1 MLPKLLLASL
11 TATATAVS
19 AEQVLGVYIFHRHG
33 DRTSKAWPPVSL
45 TPLGAQQVASSASF
59 YRARYITS
67 SSSSSSSSSSNSNTT
82 AIAGISTDAAVLSQL
97 SITAPVDNVL
107 QNSAAVFA
115 QALYPPSKSA
125 GSQKLANGTTVEA
138 PLGGYQYIPVN
149 AVASAASSAGSESS
163 AWLQGSS
170 GCSDA
175 VVSSNSYFL
184 TPEYLDTLNRTHG
197 FYQDLLPVI
206 NTTFNSTTATFKNG
220 YSIFDY
226 INVATIHN
234 ASIPSSSLLTNSTL
248 KTLYDLAS
256 THEWN
261 LAYNASEP
269 SRAIAGSVLAGQ
281 ILTALEAIAE
291 PSSSSSSSSAP
302 RINVQFG
309 AYGAFMAF
317 FGLAQL
323 PAAST
328 DFYGI
333 CDYASSMALELVAP
347 SPDRTSPDDLSVRFL
362 WSNGTAAAHGLK
374 EYPLF
379 GQEKQ
384 TTLSW
389 NDFKAG
395 MNKFAVASTQDW
407 CSVCGNTD
415 GACANSTDASGSPSA
430 QSSSSDK
437 GSGSGISRPVAGVI
451 GALVTLGVILGVEA
465 LVLLLGGLRLVK
477 KSTLAGGAGAGG
489 AGETGV
495 KA

>member
-1 MLPKLLLASL
+1 
-11 TATATAVS
+11 

-33 DRTSKAWPPVSL
+33 DRTSKAWPPVNL
-45 TPLGAQQVASSASF
+45 TPLGAQQVASSAAF
-59 YRARYITS
+59 YRARYI
-67 SSSSSSSSSSNSNTT
+67 SSSSSSNTT
-82 AIAGISTDAAVLSQL
+82 TIEGISPDAAVLSQL

-115 QALYPPSKSA
+115 QALYPPSKAA
-125 GSQKLANGTTVEA
+125 GSQKLANGTTIEA

-149 AVASAASSAGSESS
+149 AVASSASSAGSESS

-170 GCSDA
+170 GCGDA

-184 TPEYLDTLNRTHG
+184 TPEYLDTLNRTHD
-197 FYQDLLPVI
+197 FYQGLLPVI
-206 NTTFNSTTATFKNG
+206 NTTFNSSTATFKNG

-234 ASIPSSSLLTNSTL
+234 SSIPSSSLLTNSTL
-248 KTLYDLAS
+248 STLYDLAS

-269 SRAIAGSVLAGQ
+269 ARAIAGSVLAGQ
-281 ILTALEAIAE
+281 ILTALQSIAE
-291 PSSSSSSSSAP
+291 SSKPSSP

-323 PAAST
+323 PAASN

-347 SPDRTSPDDLSVRFL
+347 SPDKTSPDDLSVRFL
-362 WSNGTAAAHGLK
+362 WSNGTAGEHGLK

-379 GQEKQ
+379 GQKQ

-395 MNKFAVASTQDW
+395 ISKFAVASTQDW
-407 CSVCGNTD
+407 CTVCGNTD
-415 GACANSTDASGSPSA
+415 GTCAANATDSSSPSA
-430 QSSSSDK
+430 QSDDHHE
-437 GSGSGISRPVAGVI
+437 GGSGISRPVAGVI
-451 GALVTLGVILGVEA
+451 GALVTLGVILGLEA

-477 KSTLAGGAGAGG
+477 KSTLAGAAGA
-489 AGETGV
+489 
-495 KA
+495 

>member
-33 DRTSKAWPPVSL
+33 DRTSKAWPPVNL

-59 YRARYITS
+59 YRARYIS
-67 SSSSSSSSSSNSNTT
+67 SSSSSSSSDNDTT
-82 AIAGISTDAAVLSQL
+82 IASISPDAAVLSQL
-97 SITAPVDNVL
+97 AITAPVDNVL

-115 QALYPPSKSA
+115 QALYPPSKAA

-149 AVASAASSAGSESS
+149 AVASAVSSAGSESS

-170 GCSDA
+170 GCGDA

-184 TPEYLDTLNRTHG
+184 TPEYLDTLNRTHD
-197 FYQDLLPVI
+197 FYQELLPVI
-206 NTTFNSTTATFKNG
+206 NTTFNSSTATFKNG

-234 ASIPSSSLLTNSTL
+234 SSIPSSSLLTNSTL

-269 SRAIAGSVLAGQ
+269 PRAIAGAVLAGQ
-281 ILTALEAIAE
+281 ILTALEAIADAK
-291 PSSSSSSSSAP
+291 PSSP

-323 PAAST
+323 PAASS

-333 CDYASSMALELVAP
+333 CDYASSMAIELVAP
-347 SPDRTSPDDLSVRFL
+347 SADRTSPDDLSVRFL

-379 GQEKQ
+379 GQKQ

-395 MNKFAVASTQDW
+395 MNEFAVASTQDW
-407 CSVCGNTD
+407 CKVCGNTD
-415 GACANSTDASGSPSA
+415 GTCAANSTDASNPAA
-430 QSSSSDK
+430 QSSDDK
-437 GSGSGISRPVAGVI
+437 GGSGISRPVAGVI
-451 GALVTLGVILGVEA
+451 GALVTLGVILGVEG

-489 AGETGV
+489 AGEAAV

>member
-11 TATATAVS
+11 TAATTTVS

-33 DRTSKAWPPVSL
+33 DRTSKAWPPVNL

-59 YRARYITS
+59 YRARYIS
-67 SSSSSSSSSSNSNTT
+67 SSSSSSSSSDNTNT
-82 AIAGISTDAAVLSQL
+82 NTSIAGISADAAVLSQL

-115 QALYPPSKSA
+115 QALYPPSKAA

-149 AVASAASSAGSESS
+149 AVTSSASSAGSESS

-206 NTTFNSTTATFKNG
+206 NSTFNASTATFKNG

-234 ASIPSSSLLTNSTL
+234 ASIPSSNLLTNSTL
-248 KTLYDLAS
+248 KSLYDLAS

-269 SRAIAGSVLAGQ
+269 PRAIAGSVLAGQ
-281 ILTALEAIAE
+281 ILTALEAIADGDK
-291 PSSSSSSSSAP
+291 PTAP
-302 RINVQFG
+302 RLNVQFG

-323 PAAST
+323 PAASE

-347 SPDRTSPDDLSVRFL
+347 SADRTSPDDLSVRFL
-362 WSNGTAAAHGLK
+362 WSNGTAAEHGLK

-379 GQEKQ
+379 GQSQ

-395 MNKFAVASTQDW
+395 ISKFAVADTQGW
-407 CSVCGNTD
+407 CKVCGNTD
-415 GACANSTDASGSPSA
+415 GTCAANATDASSPAS
-430 QSSSSDK
+430 QQSSDK
-437 GSGSGISRPVAGVI
+437 GSSGISRPVAGVI
-451 GALVTLGVILGVEA
+451 GALVTLAVILGLEA

-477 KSTLAGGAGAGG
+477 KSTLAGGAGAGA
-489 AGETGV
+489 AGETAA